1 MTQYTLSDLRNLTQ
15 ELSILYVE
23 DEAMLRE
30 GMVGSLRQLFKGVEV
45 AEDGAIG
52 LALYQNSH
60 YDLVITDISM
70 PNMDGI
76 TMIRQIK
83 SVNPEARI
91 IVTSAQND
99 ADKLLE
105 LINLGVDRFLTKPI
119 DKTMLIETL
128 FSVCNAIISIKQ
140 ARAYQE
146 QLEQKVR
153 LLETN
158 LTKEYIKTKAAAS
171 TSEENRE
178 YDNSYEDYFQHLLR
192 EEIDELCE
200 LNEELDYDILLAFQ
214 NDRID
219 PAYVSRVSQRY
230 NRYGAILSR
239 HSAFSHIGLGLQ
251 TMCREFDA
259 HQQLFIDRIASIRAL
274 LESFNFTLITFRKK
288 ILQISSSNPTFYN
301 ASLLSDISMIV
312 NLLNQTEIDSD
323 IEFF

>member
-52 LALYQNSH
+52 LALYENSQ

-119 DKTMLIETL
+119 DKTMLIVT
-128 FSVCNAIISIKQ
+128 V
-140 ARAYQE
+140 
-146 QLEQKVR
+146 
-153 LLETN
+153 
-158 LTKEYIKTKAAAS
+158 
-171 TSEENRE
+171 
-178 YDNSYEDYFQHLLR
+178 
-192 EEIDELCE
+192 
-200 LNEELDYDILLAFQ
+200 
-214 NDRID
+214 
-219 PAYVSRVSQRY
+219 
-230 NRYGAILSR
+230 LS
-239 HSAFSHIGLGLQ
+239 GY
-251 TMCREFDA
+251 
-259 HQQLFIDRIASIRAL
+259 
-274 LESFNFTLITFRKK
+274 
-288 ILQISSSNPTFYN
+288 P
-301 ASLLSDISMIV
+301 V
-312 NLLNQTEIDSD
+312 
-323 IEFF
+323 